1 MNRLITFEGVDGCGK
16 STQLKLAAAWL
27 QSRGEQVV
35 TTFEPGDSPLGGEIR
50 RLLLSGEHLPV
61 AECELLLF
69 LADRAQHVRSKL
81 MPALSDGAWVLCDRF
96 SDSTRAYQLAA
107 RKLDA
112 AGLEPML
119 RFAECGITP
128 SLTLWFDVPVETAV
142 ERMRLRQLAGEKS
155 SRLDDEA
162 VSFHQRVAD
171 AFVRQADAESERIV
185 RINAAE
191 SIDEVH
197 QQVIAMISARFQ
209 L

>member
-128 SLTLWFDVPVETAV
+128 ALTLWFDVPVETAV

>member
-16 STQLKLAAAWL
+16 STQLKLAASWL
-27 QSRGEQVV
+27 QARGEQVV
-35 TTFEPGDSPLGGEIR
+35 SAFEPGDTALGGEIR

-81 MPALSDGAWVLCDRF
+81 LPALADGAWVLCDRF

-112 AGLEPML
+112 AGLDAML
-119 RFAECGITP
+119 RFAECEIRP
-128 SLTLWFDVPVETAV
+128 ALTLWFDVPVAVAV
-142 ERMRLRQLAGEKS
+142 ERMHLRQLAGEKN

-162 VSFHQRVAD
+162 ISFHQRVAE
-171 AFVRQADAESERIV
+171 AFVRQADCEPERIS
-185 RINAAE
+185 RINAAVT
-191 SIDEVH
+191 IDEVH
-197 QQVIAMISARFQ
+197 QQVTDIISARFQ